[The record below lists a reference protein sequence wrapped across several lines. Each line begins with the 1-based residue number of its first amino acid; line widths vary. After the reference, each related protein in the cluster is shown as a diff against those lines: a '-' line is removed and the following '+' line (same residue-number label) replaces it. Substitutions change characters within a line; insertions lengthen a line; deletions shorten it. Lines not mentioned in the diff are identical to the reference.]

1 MLIKVRDRQG
11 KLRAKDMLDLDFDMY
26 VEKSEEKPGYQVI
39 INPQYT
45 LDGTF
50 TKEADAENAMDAL
63 VDARNALEDELR
75 REL

>member
-1 MLIKVRDRQG
+1 MLVKVRDKQG

-26 VEKSEEKPGYQVI
+26 VEGEEKSGYQVV

-50 TKEADAENAMDAL
+50 EEEADAENAMDAL
-63 VDARNALEDELR
+63 VDARNALENELR
-75 REL
+75 REI

>member
-1 MLIKVRDRQG
+1 MLIKVRDHQG

-26 VEKSEEKPGYQVI
+26 VEKSEGKPGYQVV
-39 INPQYT
+39 INSKYT
-45 LDGTF
+45 LDGTYE
-50 TKEADAENAMDAL
+50 KEQDAENAMDAL